1 MKFRNLLVLLTVLCS
16 QNIFADTISIQGMS
30 CSGCEK
36 QIRAAICMD
45 KEMSAWFETCD
56 AKVTDPKKQIGEIK
70 YSLKKDVT
78 LDQTKMSK
86 LTKAV
91 EDTGRFVIK
100 ADSAKK

>member
-1 MKFRNLLVLLTVLCS
+1 MKFGFFLFIALLFS
-16 QNIFADTISIQGMS
+16 QNIFADSISIQGMS
-30 CSGCEK
+30 CSSCEK

-45 KEMSAWFETCD
+45 KEMSSWFETCD
-56 AKVTDPKKQIGEIK
+56 AKVTDTKKQIGEIK
-70 YSLKKDVT
+70 YILKKDVA

-100 ADSAKK
+100 AETAKK